1 MNCILDSLKLSS
13 QLGQLQKV
21 FCYVFLTLL
30 MCRIHI
36 FYKFNLPTSY
46 VFFFLEIIFAVYSC
60 NTYKDAVVNDQ
71 YHSVHEM
78 NNPFQK
84 YLSPKLIKTV
94 FDSFFLC
101 LADLTTPLVFS
112 NHKST
117 HDVQKEVKED
127 LQDDRNILKQDDNGQ

>member
-1 MNCILDSLKLSS
+1 M
-13 QLGQLQKV
+13 
-21 FCYVFLTLL
+21 
-30 MCRIHI
+30 
-36 FYKFNLPTSY
+36 
-46 VFFFLEIIFAVYSC
+46 FFLEIIFAVYSC

-78 NNPFQK
+78 NDPFQK
-84 YLSPKLIKTV
+84 YLSPKLMKTV